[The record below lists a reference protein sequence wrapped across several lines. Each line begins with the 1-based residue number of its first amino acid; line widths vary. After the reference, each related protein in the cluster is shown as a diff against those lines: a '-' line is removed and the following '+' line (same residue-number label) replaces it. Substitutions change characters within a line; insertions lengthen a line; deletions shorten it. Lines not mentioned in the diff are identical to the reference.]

1 MAQPYRCPEIHWL
14 LLLLLLLLVV
24 VVLVLVLVLLSLV
37 GNALFT
43 KCTVL
48 RGAIRAFCHHLP

>member
-24 VVLVLVLVLLSLV
+24 VVVVLVLLSLV

-48 RGAIRAFCHHLP
+48 RGAISAFCHHLP